1 MKTHLIT
8 NEVFHN
14 IYQLYNHSYSF
25 MGMCYIYYRC
35 KVIGIGASSIVGCIV
50 MGGIKV
56 MLRGKSVVC
65 ILKRASKV
73 CISPDEGWSKHSV
86 GLDGKA
92 LSNEASQSICI
103 TLATLRICMSLA
115 IPDKCIVL
123 AIPSIAMAIHCNV
136 LALVHISKD
145 IRAVHNSV
153 AIYNLGIH
161 RSKV

>member
-1 MKTHLIT
+1 MD
-8 NEVFHN
+8 
-14 IYQLYNHSYSF
+14 
-25 MGMCYIYYRC
+25 MCYIYYRC
-35 KVIGIGASSIVGCIV
+35 KVIDIGASSIVGCIV

-65 ILKRASKV
+65 SLKLASKV

-123 AIPSIAMAIHCNV
+123 AIRSIAMAIHSNV
-136 LALVHISKD
+136 LVLMHNVANDLQLQTFYNISHLQVYLLMQTN
-145 IRAVHNSV
+145 VHNVSQK
-153 AIYNLGIH
+153 IYHFAAFL
-161 RSKV
+161 K